1 MISNS
6 HVLKERVMKKLKKE
20 RILTLMAVNIA
31 YFKGIGNQ
39 KIVFPVSTDVVGN
52 WRYGEAVNV
61 GA

>member
-1 MISNS
+1 
-6 HVLKERVMKKLKKE
+6 
-20 RILTLMAVNIA
+20 MAVNIA